1 MSASRYSHPFRSE
14 VHFDITSPDE
24 TYHSAKSAMSL
35 TPDEMINGIEFE
47 SQIERL
53 IFEDTPASSSNPMV
67 PYLKAGETIPR
78 HLRPERI
85 KSRLVCSFED
95 AKRIAAA
102 MTIIEADHRLMQDF
116 IIEAKAQRR
125 WGLRPNIGQAD
136 RRDPKRP
143 CLLETNIEDI
153 ERLAGKLDLVTG
165 QKEDIYLPV
174 GYDFASQASRRGRWS
189 DEEETACIWPCH
201 EPGEP
206 DIIPELRM
214 LETELPTDPDDS
226 VSSEEYGYHL
236 VGDDPD
242 ERDWL
247 TDQPLT
253 YRTLV
258 EYVSAC
264 KSAQHLAE
272 IGKLMFSNTWEDHV
286 KIMKAERFTSRM
298 IHTVEQIFRG
308 KIEITKLSPIPRERD
323 RFEDTDGFCAMDLAL
338 MNYLVFTD
346 KIDRVIL
353 DHSDP
358 QGYETR
364 LTWQFERATQWL
376 KEDQTA
382 QIIAHINTVTPP
394 LFNSGQRDYF
404 WAMYRIRKAQLAPP
418 VVLNAHAEYLT
429 AKVAK
434 AATLGKLKWLGK
446 QMFDYQA
453 GLIGTPRIPKCMW
466 KLVWNVYR
474 DRKAEFEPKAA
485 TV

>member
-1 MSASRYSHPFRSE
+1 MYYSAQTALKLHPDQT
-14 VHFDITSPDE
+14 V
-24 TYHSAKSAMSL
+24 
-35 TPDEMINGIEFE
+35 NGIAFE

-53 IFEDTPASSSNPMV
+53 IFEDTPASSSDPMV

-102 MTIIEADHRLMQDF
+102 MTIIEA
-116 IIEAKAQRR
+116 
-125 WGLRPNIGQAD
+125 N
-136 RRDPKRP
+136 PKVLSRF
-143 CLLETNIEDI
+143 I
-153 ERLAGKLDLVTG
+153 ERARELGAEKLDASIGYIETLAHELDLVTG

-189 DEEETACIWPCH
+189 DDDDPDSVWPRH

-206 DIIPELRM
+206 DLIPELRV

-242 ERDWL
+242 EQDWL
-247 TDQPLT
+247 EAQPIT

-258 EYVSAC
+258 QYVSASN
-264 KSAQHLAE
+264 SAQHLAE
-272 IGKLMFSNTWEDHV
+272 IGKLMFANTWEDHV
-286 KIMKAERFTSRM
+286 KIMKAEGFNVHM

-308 KIEITKLSPIPRERD
+308 KMEITKLAPIPEERD
-323 RFEDTDGFCAMDLAL
+323 RFEELDGFRTKDIVRMHHLLLAG
-338 MNYLVFTD
+338 
-346 KIDRVIL
+346 KIEHSIL
-353 DHSDP
+353 DHSNP

-376 KEDQTA
+376 KEEQAA
-382 QIIAHINTVTPP
+382 QIIVYVNTVTPP
-394 LFNSGQRDYF
+394 LFTSGQRDYF

-434 AATLGKLKWLGK
+434 ATTLGKLKWLCK
-446 QMFDYQA
+446 QMYDYQA
-453 GLIGTPRIPKCMW
+453 GLIGTPRIPRCMW
-466 KLVWNVYR
+466 KVVWTVYR

>member
-24 TYHSAKSAMSL
+24 TYHSAASALNL
-35 TPDEMINGIEFE
+35 TPDEMVNGVEFE

-53 IFEDTPASSSNPMV
+53 IFEDTPASSGSPMV
-67 PYLKAGETIPR
+67 PYLKAADAIPR

-85 KSRLVCSFED
+85 KSRLACSFAD

-102 MTIIEADHRLMQDF
+102 MTLIEADTKMVSRF
-116 IIEAKAQRR
+116 
-125 WGLRPNIGQAD
+125 
-136 RRDPKRP
+136 
-143 CLLETNIEDI
+143 I
-153 ERLAGKLDLVTG
+153 ERARELGAEKLEANIRYIETLAHELDLVTG
-165 QKEDIYLPV
+165 QKEDIYIPV
-174 GYDFASQASRRGRWS
+174 GYDFASQASRRGRWT
-189 DEEETACIWPCH
+189 DEEVTHAVWPRH
-201 EPGEP
+201 QPGEP
-206 DIIPELRM
+206 DIIPELRV

-258 EYVSAC
+258 EYVTAC

-272 IGKLMFSNTWEDHV
+272 IGKLMFANTWEDHV
-286 KIMKAERFTSRM
+286 KSMKTERFTSRM

-308 KIEITKLSPIPRERD
+308 KLSIAKLQAIPEERD
-323 RFEDTDGFCAMDLAL
+323 RFDDTDGFSKHDLCL
-338 MNYLVFTD
+338 MEDL
-346 KIDRVIL
+346 IL
-353 DHSDP
+353 RNEFCPIINDHTNP
-358 QGYETR
+358 QGYEMR
-364 LTWQFERATQWL
+364 LTWQFERATRWFNP
-376 KEDQTA
+376 DQTA
-382 QIIAHINTVTPP
+382 RIIAYSITATPP

-418 VVLNAHAEYLT
+418 LTLNYQAVQVVDRIKNAPT
-429 AKVAK
+429 F
-434 AATLGKLKWLGK
+434 GKLKWLGK